1 MPAAGRKLQC
11 RKRGSMGE
19 RVRVHGRKS
28 LRRYEGLNLV
38 LLLLA
43 VVALTI
49 FSTWVFQSYSNP
61 DEEGGSQKEILS
73 EVFTDS
79 DVCMFTVGARLTHTS
94 HRYESP
100 AEIITSDPLARK
112 LFGIPGIIEVAIY
125 EKSVVLRKLPSAR
138 WEVIKPTARGM
149 ITDYLNEE

>member
-1 MPAAGRKLQC
+1 MVRA
-11 RKRGSMGE
+11 
-19 RVRVHGRKS
+19 RVHGRKS

-43 VVALTI
+43 VVGLTV

-61 DEEGGSQKEILS
+61 DEDADSKKEILS

-79 DVCMFTVGARLTHTS
+79 DVCMFTVGARLTHTG
-94 HRYESP
+94 HRYGSP
-100 AEIITSDPLARK
+100 ADIITRDPLATK
-112 LFGIPGIIEVAIY
+112 LFGISGITEVSIY

-138 WEVIKPTARGM
+138 WESIKPAARGI
-149 ITDYLNEE
+149 ITDYLNEN

>member
-1 MPAAGRKLQC
+1 
-11 RKRGSMGE
+11 MGQ
-19 RVRVHGRKS
+19 RPRLHGRKQI
-28 LRRYEGLNLV
+28 RRYEGLNLV

-49 FSTWVFQSYSNP
+49 FSTWVFQSYSKP
-61 DEEGGSQKEILS
+61 DDDAGAKREILS

-94 HRYESP
+94 HRYQSP
-100 AEIITSDPLARK
+100 AEIITHDPLARK
-112 LFGIPGIIEVAIY
+112 LFGISGIIEVAIY

-138 WEVIKPTARGM
+138 WENIKPAARGA
-149 ITDYLNEE
+149 ITDYLNSD

>member
-1 MPAAGRKLQC
+1 MGEEPRIYGRKT
-11 RKRGSMGE
+11 
-19 RVRVHGRKS
+19 

-43 VVALTI
+43 VVALTA

-61 DEEGGSQKEILS
+61 DDENASQKEILS

-94 HRYESP
+94 HRYQSP

-112 LFGIPGIIEVAIY
+112 LFSVSGVIEVSIH

-138 WEVIKPTARGM
+138 WDKIKPVARGI
-149 ITDYLNEE
+149 ITDYLNSE

>member
-1 MPAAGRKLQC
+1 
-11 RKRGSMGE
+11 MGQ
-19 RVRVHGRKS
+19 RVHGRKS

-43 VVALTI
+43 VVGLTV

-61 DEEGGSQKEILS
+61 DDGGASKNEILS

-94 HRYESP
+94 HRYQSA
-100 AEIITSDPLARK
+100 AEIITHDPLARK
-112 LFGIPGIIEVAIY
+112 LFGISGVVEVSIH
-125 EKSVVLRKLPSAR
+125 ERSVALRKLPSAR
-138 WEVIKPTARGM
+138 WESIKPAARGI
-149 ITDYLNEE
+149 ITDYMSSE

>member
-1 MPAAGRKLQC
+1 MAEKPRVYGRKT
-11 RKRGSMGE
+11 
-19 RVRVHGRKS
+19 

-43 VVALTI
+43 VVALTV

-61 DEEGGSQKEILS
+61 DQGNDSDKEILS

-79 DVCMFTVGARLTHTS
+79 DVCMFTVGAQLTHTS

-112 LFGIPGIIEVAIY
+112 LFGIPGVIGVSIHP
-125 EKSVVLRKLPSAR
+125 KSVVLRKLPSAR
-138 WEVIKPTARGM
+138 WESIKPAARGI
-149 ITDYLNEE
+149 ITDYLQSE

>member
-1 MPAAGRKLQC
+1 
-11 RKRGSMGE
+11 MGE
-19 RVRVHGRKS
+19 RVRVHGRKV

-38 LLLLA
+38 LLLFA

-49 FSTWVFQSYSNP
+49 FSTWVFQFYSNP
-61 DEEGGSQKEILS
+61 DQEGDGQKEILS

-94 HRYESP
+94 HRYQSP

-112 LFGIPGIIEVAIY
+112 LFGVPGIIEVAIN

-138 WEVIKPTARGM
+138 WEAIKPAARG
-149 ITDYLNEE
+149 IISDYLNTP